1 MGVDLGEL
9 VPAQTLSLEELSGK
23 VVFLDG
29 NNILYQF
36 LAQIRRPDGTPL
48 KDEQGRVTSHLSGV
62 LYRTANLAEAG
73 ILPVYVWDG
82 TPPEA
87 KAEEI
92 QRRRERREEAREA
105 AEQAREEG
113 DLETARAKASQSS
126 RLTQEMID
134 QADDLLDRLGIPTL
148 QAAGEGEATAAEA
161 VKDGEAFALVTQDYD
176 SLLFGTPRV
185 VRNLTSTQKRKVPGK
200 DEYRQ
205 VEPEIV
211 RLEQVLDELDVT
223 REQLVTVAILMGTD
237 FNEGVEGIGPKRALD
252 LVHEHE
258 TREAVAGAAGAD
270 PDLFA
275 DVAEIFLAPDVSEVP
290 SPEFE
295 PVDVEA
301 VVSLLVEEHAFSEDR
316 VRKAAR
322 RYEELDTSQRQGS
335 LSDFV

>member
-237 FNEGVEGIGPKRALD
+237 FNEGISGIGPKTAVKAVREHGDIWGVFEARDVYVENADRIRD
-252 LVHEHE
+252 LFLEP
-258 TREAVAGAAGAD
+258 AVTEDFSFDTDLD
-270 PDLFA
+270 PD
-275 DVAEIFLAPDVSEVP
+275 VA
-290 SPEFE
+290 
-295 PVDVEA
+295 
-301 VVSLLVEEHAFSEDR
+301 
-316 VRKAAR
+316 AAR
-322 RYEELDTSQRQGS
+322 RLVCEDWEVDEAEVERGFERIEESLVQTGLDDWT
-335 LSDFV
+335 